1 MFSSVRTEGRS
12 ESFAGQ
18 QLKRKKERERGE
30 EKRIIFWV
38 GVMDW
43 MIYNLGYKGKSQ
55 EGVDRTVNLD
65 TVLCQHHE
73 TVDPRP
79 PSKGIGRP
87 PNPIWKPSR
96 ILKTGTLLYITLIY

>member
-18 QLKRKKERERGE
+18 QSKRKKERERGK

-55 EGVDRTVNLD
+55 EGIDRTGNLD

-73 TVDPRP
+73 TVGRE
-79 PSKGIGRP
+79 SITTLALRAKGSRDH
-87 PNPIWKPSR
+87 PIPFR
-96 ILKTGTLLYITLIY
+96 NHLEF